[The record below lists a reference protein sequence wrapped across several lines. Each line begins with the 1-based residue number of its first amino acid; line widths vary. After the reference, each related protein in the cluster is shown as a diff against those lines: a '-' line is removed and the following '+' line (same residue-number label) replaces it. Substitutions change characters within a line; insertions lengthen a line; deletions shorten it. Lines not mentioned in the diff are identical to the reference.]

1 MSWLAPYLRLK
12 ENTLSNLPNANVAE
26 INPNGDGMTEAKDN
40 FGDCSEK
47 SLFFSVLTKQS
58 FETPWQRH
66 FGVKRRKQEVKQA
79 PEKPRK
85 ELEIMEDI
93 SKPSQSTASSNDL
106 FGMIVAEKIKNL
118 SSKKKR
124 KIKFEINIFFFFK
137 YQEGD
142 DAAAF
147 PQPPPIQ
154 APTSIQTYGNIN
166 TNLPSISLAV

>member
-1 MSWLAPYLRLK
+1 
-12 ENTLSNLPNANVAE
+12 
-26 INPNGDGMTEAKDN
+26 MTEAKDN

-47 SLFFSVLTKQS
+47 SLFLSVLTKQS

-66 FGVKRRKQEVKQA
+66 CRVKRRKQEVKQA

-124 KIKFEINIFFFFK
+124 KIKFEINIFLF
-137 YQEGD
+137 
-142 DAAAF
+142 
-147 PQPPPIQ
+147 
-154 APTSIQTYGNIN
+154 SN
-166 TNLPSISLAV
+166 TRKAMMQQHFHNRLRFRHQLQSKRMAI

>member
-1 MSWLAPYLRLK
+1 
-12 ENTLSNLPNANVAE
+12 
-26 INPNGDGMTEAKDN
+26 MTEAKDN

-47 SLFFSVLTKQS
+47 SLFLSVLTKQS

-66 FGVKRRKQEVKQA
+66 CRVKRRKQEVKQA

-124 KIKFEINIFFFFK
+124 KIKFEINIFLF
-137 YQEGD
+137 
-142 DAAAF
+142 
-147 PQPPPIQ
+147 
-154 APTSIQTYGNIN
+154 SN
-166 TNLPSISLAV
+166 TRKAMMLQHFHNRLRFRHQLQSKRMAI